1 MFDIQKLLRP
11 HLQQISSY
19 SSARDEYKGKEGI
32 FLDANENTITTNNFN
47 RYPDPHQ
54 LTLKTLIAG
63 IKSTNIE
70 NIFLGNGSDEAI
82 DLLIRAFCEPKN
94 DKQNNKQND
103 SILLM
108 PPTYGMYEVSAN
120 INNIAVISVNLTSDF
135 QLDLENIFKNINENT
150 KILFIC
156 SPNNPSGNLLKR
168 EEIYHILEN
177 FNGIVVIDEAYADF
191 SMETSFAD
199 ELEKCP
205 NLVVLQTLSKAW
217 GLANLRLGMAFASK
231 EIIQIMNKIKPPY
244 NINGVTQQLVAES
257 LTQEDQK
264 NEMVKQIIF
273 QREILEE
280 KLKNINFVTKIYP
293 SDANFLLVKMHNA
306 QEIFDKLLTEK
317 IIVRNRTKVI
327 LCDNCLRITVGTQ
340 EENEKLLLAL
350 KNLEK

>member
-1 MFDIQKLLRP
+1 MFDITKLLRL
-11 HLQQISSY
+11 HLQQIKPY
-19 SSARDEYKGKEGI
+19 SSARDEYTGKVGI
-32 FLDANENTITTNNFN
+32 FLDANENAITTNNFN

-54 LTLKTLIAG
+54 HAVKALIAD
-63 IKSTNIE
+63 IKNTTIE

-94 DKQNNKQND
+94 DNQRDN
-103 SILLM
+103 ILLM

-120 INNIAVISVNLTSDF
+120 INNIATISVNLTSDF
-135 QLDLENIFKNINENT
+135 QLDLGNIFKNINKNT
-150 KILFIC
+150 KIIFIC

-168 EEIYHILEN
+168 EEIKQILEK

-191 SMETSFAD
+191 SSEISFVS
-199 ELEKCP
+199 ELEKYS

-231 EIIQIMNKIKPPY
+231 EIIQILNKIKPPY

-257 LTQEDQK
+257 LAKESQK
-264 NEMVKQIIF
+264 NEMVKEIIF
-273 QREILEE
+273 QRNLLEKE
-280 KLKNINFVTKIYP
+280 LKNINFITKIYP
-293 SDANFLLVKMHNA
+293 SDANFLLVKMDNA

-327 LCDNCLRITVGTQ
+327 LCDNCLRITVGTAQ
-340 EENEKLLLAL
+340 ENEKLLLAL
-350 KNLEK
+350 KSFEG